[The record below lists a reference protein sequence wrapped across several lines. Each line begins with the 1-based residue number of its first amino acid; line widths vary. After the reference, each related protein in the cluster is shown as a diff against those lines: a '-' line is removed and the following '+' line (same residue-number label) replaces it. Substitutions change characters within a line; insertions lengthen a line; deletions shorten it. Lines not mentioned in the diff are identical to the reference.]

1 MAITGFPSATTVP
14 GSFNTAAS
22 SRLTSA
28 AMDVTVSLGRS
39 DAQCMRVDRPASFS
53 SSVAP
58 SSHLAG
64 SAATPTTA
72 GMSHGPDWSFS
83 TIATCSASCYS
94 VNMVKAACNSSD
106 WYWGRGVAVTMSRAL
121 TTPPSF
127 TYSATYTNV
136 AVTPGRLAAT
146 TARAASQQPG
156 RTCSPVVA
164 ALGLSLNWGVAASM
178 RRALTAPPPGRGVA
192 VTMSRAL
199 TTPPSFTYP
208 AIY

>member
-1 MAITGFPSATTVP
+1 MPMLGRPGAAVAITGFPPAT
-14 GSFNTAAS
+14 
-22 SRLTSA
+22 
-28 AMDVTVSLGRS
+28 
-39 DAQCMRVDRPASFS
+39 
-53 SSVAP
+53 
-58 SSHLAG
+58 
-64 SAATPTTA
+64 TTA

-83 TIATCSASCYS
+83 TIATCSTIRYS
-94 VNMVKAACNSSD
+94 VNLVKAACNSSD